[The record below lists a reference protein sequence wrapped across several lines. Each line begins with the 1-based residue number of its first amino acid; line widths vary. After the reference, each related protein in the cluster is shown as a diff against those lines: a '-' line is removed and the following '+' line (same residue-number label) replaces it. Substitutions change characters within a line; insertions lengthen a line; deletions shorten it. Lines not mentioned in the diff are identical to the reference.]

1 MAYNQSCFSSS
12 TTENSSSCVLN
23 SESYLKSE
31 GILSSNEQ
39 YETIYLAEDE
49 IEKFMEKY
57 LSENPDTD
65 IATRYLHQPPV
76 ELVQDIEV
84 RWLRPETPEIPPI
97 IIREVDVCDKPEPPI
112 RIIQKRAEPAR
123 ETPREPL
130 IIRERPPLIPMP
142 EPKFAYVQNVR
153 KKECKPAADN
163 VKEIKVEHVKSESQT
178 SFSHRGEF
186 GNRLVSENRTH
197 NCSFEE
203 HQSIVDYEEEYE
215 HRHDDPGASG
225 VFRPRGIQKKSADD
239 EHQLR
244 LYEEKLKQTLYE
256 EYLLRL
262 EREQIERKLAE
273 QGVLEERIRERS
285 ASQDRAFAATA
296 SNARL
301 SELREAQREEEFR
314 EQQRLREQVQVRES
328 RCRQPVLPPKPKLVG
343 AGAAE
348 VLRAPDTSTYKNVK
362 FEKVTD
368 PDELRRL
375 NEILSNPNAPCIK
388 TKAEGDRILTP
399 FEPPKAANP
408 QPPPPQPKK
417 IGYQYTSVI
426 CFGFFVVVF
435 FLFVLMFF
443 FFLFYIRQVGLKP
456 SVRFRIVHI
465 IRRALIL

>member
-12 TTENSSSCVLN
+12 ITENTSSCVIN

-57 LSENPDTD
+57 LSENPDTE
-65 IATRYLHQPPV
+65 IETRYLHQPPV
-76 ELVQDIEV
+76 EIVQDIEV

-112 RIIQKRAEPAR
+112 RIIQKRAEPAC
-123 ETPREPL
+123 EIPREPL
-130 IIRERPPLIPMP
+130 IIRERPPIIPIP

-153 KKECKPAADN
+153 KKECKPAQAGDN

-178 SFSHRGEF
+178 SFSNRGEF

-203 HQSIVDYEEEYE
+203 HQSIIDYEEEYE
-215 HRHDDPGASG
+215 HRHDDLGGSG
-225 VFRPRGIQKKSADD
+225 VFRPRLNLKKSAED

-256 EYLLRL
+256 EYLLKL

-285 ASQDRAFAATA
+285 VSQDRVFAATA
-296 SNARL
+296 SNTRL
-301 SELREAQREEEFR
+301 SELRETQREEEFR
-314 EQQRLREQVQVRES
+314 EQQRLREQVVRES
-328 RCRQPVLPPKPKLVG
+328 RCRQPLPPKPKLVSS
-343 AGAAE
+343 AE
-348 VLRAPDTSTYKNVK
+348 LRAPDTSTYKNVK

-368 PDELRRL
+368 PNELRRL

-399 FEPPKAANP
+399 FEPPKVANP

-417 IGYQYTSVI
+417 INYQYTSVI
-426 CFGFFVVVF
+426 CF
-435 FLFVLMFF
+435 LSCFF
-443 FFLFYIRQVGLKP
+443 F
-456 SVRFRIVHI
+456 
-465 IRRALIL
+465 

>member
-1 MAYNQSCFSSS
+1 
-12 TTENSSSCVLN
+12 
-23 SESYLKSE
+23 
-31 GILSSNEQ
+31 
-39 YETIYLAEDE
+39 
-49 IEKFMEKY
+49 
-57 LSENPDTD
+57 
-65 IATRYLHQPPV
+65 
-76 ELVQDIEV
+76 
-84 RWLRPETPEIPPI
+84 
-97 IIREVDVCDKPEPPI
+97 
-112 RIIQKRAEPAR
+112 
-123 ETPREPL
+123 
-130 IIRERPPLIPMP
+130 MP

-153 KKECKPAADN
+153 KKECKPAQPADN

-225 VFRPRGIQKKSADD
+225 VVFRPRGIQKKSADD

-285 ASQDRAFAATA
+285 ASQDRVFAATA

-314 EQQRLREQVQVRES
+314 EQQRLREQVQARES

-343 AGAAE
+343 AAGAEA

-399 FEPPKAANP
+399 FEPPKVANP

-426 CFGFFVVVF
+426 CFGFFFVLGGLI
-435 FLFVLMFF
+435 LFVLIFF
-443 FFLFYIRQVGLKP
+443 FFSCFIRQVGLKA
-456 SVRFRIVHI
+456 SVRSRIVHI
-465 IRRALIL
+465 IRQALIL